1 VRGRI
6 SDYLRRNLLGLI
18 AIFIALGGTA
28 YATHPG
34 GDNTIDTGDII
45 NGQVKQLDIGS
56 NQVRSAEVID
66 DTFPGG
72 GLAAADLAANS
83 VGPSEL
89 DAVAYDEVLTQE
101 TTQLG
106 FPNSCVN
113 LPTPGPSVT
122 VDVPPTGLVAVFA
135 EAEGFSVSG
144 GASTNPAVCLDG
156 PFSPSDPEILDDFA
170 ATFTRVLT
178 APSTVASQVG
188 TTVPTQAG
196 WVTVPLPP
204 GPQTLT
210 LQYACGGGGCDPSS
224 ATFRNRK
231 LWVLPID

>member
-6 SDYLRRNLLGLI
+6 SDYLRSNLFGLI

-72 GLAAADLAANS
+72 GLAAGDLAANS
-83 VGPSEL
+83 VGGSEL
-89 DAVAYDEVLTQE
+89 DAVAYDEVSTSE
-101 TTQLG
+101 STQLG
-106 FPNSCVN
+106 FPNSCVD
-113 LPTPGPSVT
+113 LATPGPSVT
-122 VDVPPTGLVAVFA
+122 VDVPATGLVAVLA
-135 EAEGFSVSG
+135 EAEGFSVG
-144 GASTNPAVCLDG
+144 GAGATNPMVCLDG
-156 PFSPSDPEILDDFA
+156 PFTPADPEILDDFGV
-170 ATFTRVLT
+170 TFTRALT
-178 APSTVASQVG
+178 APSTVAGQVG

-196 WVTVPLPP
+196 WITLSLPP
-204 GPQTLT
+204 GSQTLT

-231 LWVLPID
+231 LWVMPID